1 MKLSANKKYMQTEP
15 TSEVIKNS
23 KYYFYI
29 AVAFVAILMISNTV
43 AVKLIGLGS
52 LVFTGA
58 FLIFPISY
66 IFGDILTEVYGYKAT
81 RKIIWA
87 GFFTQILMVFCY
99 WLVQVMPS
107 ASVWPNQGAYDS
119 ILGMVPRIV
128 IASMIAYFCGEF
140 ANSYVMSKMKIFTE
154 GKHLWTRTIGSTV
167 VGQLIDSVLF
177 TVLAFAMTVPT
188 NVLLIMV
195 AVQYFGKILYEIILT
210 PITYYIVR
218 KLKHAE
224 GIDVYDRGISY
235 NPFGLKE

>member
-1 MKLSANKKYMQTEP
+1 MQTEP
-15 TSEVIKNS
+15 TIEVSKNS
-23 KYYFYI
+23 KYYLYI

-107 ASVWPNQGAYDS
+107 ASVWPNQGAYEA
-119 ILGMVPRIV
+119 ILGYVPRIV

-140 ANSYVMSKMKIFTE
+140 TNSFVLSKMKIWTE
-154 GKHLWTRTIGSTV
+154 GKHLWSRTIGSTV
-167 VGQLIDSVLF
+167 VGQLVDSVLF
-177 TVLAFAMTVPT
+177 TALAFAFTVPT
-188 NVLLIMV
+188 NVLLVMI
-195 AVQYFGKILYEIILT
+195 AVQYFGKVLYEVILT
-210 PITYYIVR
+210 PLTYVIVR
-218 KLKHAE
+218 KLKQAE
-224 GIDVYDRGISY
+224 GIDIYDKGINY
-235 NPFGLKE
+235 NPFVLKE

>member
-1 MKLSANKKYMQTEP
+1 MQTEP
-15 TSEVIKNS
+15 TSEIIKNS

-107 ASVWPNQGAYDS
+107 ASVWPNQGAYEV
-119 ILGMVPRIV
+119 ILGYVPRIV

-140 ANSYVMSKMKIFTE
+140 TNSYVMSKMKIFTE

-167 VGQLIDSVLF
+167 VGQLVDSVLF

-195 AVQYFGKILYEIILT
+195 AVQYFGKVLYEVILT
-210 PITYYIVR
+210 PVTYYIVR

>member
-1 MKLSANKKYMQTEP
+1 M
-15 TSEVIKNS
+15 
-23 KYYFYI
+23 
-29 AVAFVAILMISNTV
+29 AILMISNTV

-107 ASVWPNQGAYDS
+107 ASVWPNQGAYES

-128 IASMIAYFCGEF
+128 LASMIAYFCGEF
-140 ANSYVMSKMKIFTE
+140 TNSYVMSKMKILTE
-154 GKHLWTRTIGSTV
+154 GRHLWTRTIGSTV
-167 VGQLIDSVLF
+167 VGQLVDSILF
-177 TVLAFAMTVPT
+177 TVLAFVATVPT
-188 NVLLIMV
+188 NVLLIMI
-195 AVQYFGKILYEIILT
+195 AVQYFGKVLYEVILT
-210 PITYYIVR
+210 PLTYYIVR
-218 KLKHAE
+218 KLKQAE
-224 GIDVYDRGISY
+224 GIDVYDRGVNY
-235 NPFGLKE
+235 NPFLFKE